1 MSPIFESDF
10 TKVDANIPTYEK
22 GRYQV
27 KTKGAKPFVT
37 KATRKKTGEEY
48 TQVGVR
54 VSFEMIGRF
63 DPATNKLDKSEIGGK
78 SVSTYTIWLHT
89 EGGWQFA
96 KPFLMAAAGYNVR
109 NQEDEANRKFFAKN
123 KWHVKG
129 DPGDETPEMGNGYSK
144 ILDRVVDVN
153 LDISTSEGAEGQI
166 YKNQEFGGW
175 TPVE

>member
-1 MSPIFESDF
+1 MSPIFEPDF

-27 KTKGAKPFVT
+27 KVKSTKPFVR
-37 KATRKKTGEEY
+37 KSEDRATGQEKTL
-48 TQVGVR
+48 VGVR
-54 VSFEMIGRF
+54 VGFEMIGAF
-63 DPATNKLDKSEIGGK
+63 DPATGKLDKSEIGGK
-78 SVSTYTIWLHT
+78 SVSSYTIWLHT

-96 KPFLMAAAGYNVR
+96 KPFLMAAAGFNVR
-109 NQEDEANRKFFAKN
+109 EQEDEANRKFFAKN

-129 DPGDETPEMGNGYSK
+129 DPGDDAPEMGNGYSK
-144 ILDRVVDVN
+144 ILDRIVDVN
-153 LDISTSEGAEGQI
+153 LDISSSEGSEGQI